1 MGRLDGKVALIT
13 GSSSGIGLSTYQ
25 MFAREGAT
33 VVGAARTQA
42 TLDAA
47 KASVEA
53 AGGKGMVV
61 AADLSTDEGAAQV
74 VDATVQAYGGV
85 DILVNNAG
93 VGWSFGQEY
102 PGTMAPLADTSP
114 EDWRRVLAIN
124 LDSYFFVT
132 RRVIPLMQERGG
144 GSIVMV
150 SSMGG
155 VAGLYDSHTYTAA
168 KGAVVNLTKSLAITY
183 IKDGIRSN
191 CVCPG
196 FVDTPM
202 IKPVVSNFD
211 LPDVRY
217 VLSPIG
223 RAAQPE
229 EIAAANLFFASDD
242 ASYCNGATLVVDGG
256 CTARSFP
263 G

>member
-1 MGRLDGKVALIT
+1 MGRLEGKVAVIT
-13 GSSSGIGLSTYQ
+13 GASTGIGLATYQ
-25 MFAREGAT
+25 LFAREGAT
-33 VVGAARTQA
+33 VVGCARTQS

-47 KASVEA
+47 QASIEA
-53 AGGKGMVV
+53 EGGKGIVV
-61 AADLSTDEGAAQV
+61 AADLSTDDGAAAL
-74 VDATVQAYGGV
+74 VDTAVAAYGGV

-93 VGWSFGQEY
+93 VGWSFGLEF
-102 PGTMAPLADTSP
+102 PGTMAALADTTP
-114 EDWRRVLAIN
+114 EDWRRVMAID

-132 RRVIPLMQERGG
+132 RRVIPLMRERGA

-150 SSMGG
+150 GSMGG
-155 VAGLYDSHTYTAA
+155 VAGLYDGHTYTAA
-168 KGAVVNLTKSLAITY
+168 KGAVVNLTRSLAITY

-202 IKPVVSNFD
+202 IEAVVSNFD
-211 LPDVRY
+211 IPEMKY
-217 VLSPIG
+217 ALSPIG
-223 RAAQPE
+223 RPAQPE
-229 EIAAANLFFASDD
+229 EIATANLFFASGDG
-242 ASYCNGATLVVDGG
+242 SYCNGSILVVDGG